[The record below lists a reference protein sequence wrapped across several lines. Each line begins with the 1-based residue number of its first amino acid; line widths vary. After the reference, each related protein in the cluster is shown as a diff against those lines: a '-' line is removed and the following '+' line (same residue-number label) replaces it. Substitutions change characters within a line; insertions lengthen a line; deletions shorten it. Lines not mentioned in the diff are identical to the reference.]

1 MNPIYPRKLTEPQ
14 RTIEQADKLRQKLLR
29 DIRIF
34 KRAGGK
40 VYFAA
45 VGESALPDRPLTYK
59 ELSRL
64 EREAR
69 LKGAR

>member
-34 KRAGGK
+34 KRLGGK

-59 ELSRL
+59 ELSKR

-69 LKGAR
+69 LGAR

>member
-1 MNPIYPRKLTEPQ
+1 MMNPIYPRKLTEPQ
-14 RTIEQADKLRQKLLR
+14 LTIEQADKLRQKLLR

-34 KRAGGK
+34 KRLGGK

-64 EREAR
+64 EREA
-69 LKGAR
+69 KGIR

>member
-1 MNPIYPRKLTEPQ
+1 MSHLYPRRMVDPI
-14 RTIEQADKLRQKLLR
+14 RTLEQSNNIRQQLSQ
-29 DIRIF
+29 DILKF

>member
-14 RTIEQADKLRQKLLR
+14 RTLEQADKLRQKLLR

-34 KRAGGK
+34 KRLGGR

-45 VGESALPDRPLTYK
+45 IGESALPDRPLTYK

-64 EREAR
+64 EREA
-69 LKGAR
+69 KGIR

>member
-1 MNPIYPRKLTEPQ
+1 MSDLYPRKLTEPQ
-14 RTIEQADKLRQKLLR
+14 RTLDQADKLRQKLLR

-34 KRAGGK
+34 NRLGGR

-45 VGESALPDRPLTYK
+45 IGESALPDRPLTYK

-64 EREAR
+64 EREA
-69 LKGAR
+69 KGIR

>member
-1 MNPIYPRKLTEPQ
+1 MMNPIYPRKLTEPQ

-34 KRAGGK
+34 KRLGGK

-64 EREAR
+64 EREA
-69 LKGAR
+69 KGIR